1 MQPAL
6 EIGAARPENA
16 ARVHCGKALRG
27 QHMADLKI
35 EARQLSKHYGSLV
48 AVDQLSFEVGA
59 GEVLGFL
66 GPNGAGK
73 STTMKMLTGFLAPT
87 SGTAL
92 INGHDIVDDSLAA
105 RRCIGY
111 LPEGAPSYGEMSV
124 RAFLQFVARARG
136 FAGRAAVT
144 AAGAATERL
153 NLEGVT
159 EQPIETLSKGFKRR
173 VGLAQSIIHDP
184 QVLIMDEPTD
194 GLDPNQKHEVRR
206 LIRDMSED
214 KIIVISTH
222 LLEEVHAL
230 CNRAMIISG
239 GRLLVDDTPAG
250 LIARSRYHEAVTL
263 VVEQPER
270 VASVLSELPEARKVE
285 LREGELTVFP
295 APGRR
300 LLEVITEAV
309 RAHGW
314 AVSELR
320 LEAGRLDEV
329 FRQITREEVS

>member
-1 MQPAL
+1 
-6 EIGAARPENA
+6 
-16 ARVHCGKALRG
+16 
-27 QHMADLKI
+27 
-35 EARQLSKHYGSLV
+35 
-48 AVDQLSFEVGA
+48 
-59 GEVLGFL
+59 
-66 GPNGAGK
+66 
-73 STTMKMLTGFLAPT
+73 
-87 SGTAL
+87 
-92 INGHDIVDDSLAA
+92 
-105 RRCIGY
+105 
-111 LPEGAPSYGEMSV
+111 MSV
-124 RAFLQFVARARG
+124 RAFLHFVARARG
-136 FAGRAAVT
+136 FAGREAIR
-144 AAGAATERL
+144 AAGEAIERL

-159 EQPIETLSKGFKRR
+159 EQPVETLSKGFKRR

-184 QVLIMDEPTD
+184 EVLILDEPTD

-230 CNRAMIISG
+230 CNRAMIISS

>member
-1 MQPAL
+1 MS
-6 EIGAARPENA
+6 E
-16 ARVHCGKALRG
+16 LR
-27 QHMADLKI
+27 I
-35 EARQLSKHYGSLV
+35 EAKSLYKNYGNLV
-48 AVDQLSFEVGA
+48 AVDNLSFNVEA

-92 INGHDIVDDSLAA
+92 INGHDIVNDSLEA

-111 LPEGAPSYGEMSV
+111 LPEGAPSYGEMTV
-124 RAFLQFVARARG
+124 RRFLEFIARARG
-136 FAGRAAVT
+136 FSGKEALR
-144 AAGAATERL
+144 AAGAAIERL
-153 NLEGVT
+153 NLDRVP
-159 EQPIETLSKGFKRR
+159 EQTVETLSKGFKRR
-173 VGLAQSIIHDP
+173 VGLAQAIIHDP
-184 QVLIMDEPTD
+184 SVLILDEPTD

-206 LIRDMSED
+206 LIRDMASE

-222 LLEEVHAL
+222 LLEEVQAL
-230 CNRAMIISG
+230 CNRAMIISD

-250 LIARSRYHEAVTL
+250 LIARSRYHDAVTL
-263 VVEQPER
+263 VIEQPER

-295 APGRR
+295 AEGAK
-300 LLEVITEAV
+300 LFQVISDAV
-309 RAHGW
+309 RENDW
-314 AVSELR
+314 TVSELR

-329 FRQITREEVS
+329 FRQVTQGGAA

>member
-1 MQPAL
+1 M
-6 EIGAARPENA
+6 G
-16 ARVHCGKALRG
+16 
-27 QHMADLKI
+27 DLKI
-35 EARQLSKHYGSLV
+35 EARRLTKHYGSLV
-48 AVDQLSFEVGA
+48 AVDQLSFDVGA

-136 FAGRAAVT
+136 FEGRKAGDAA
-144 AAGAATERL
+144 AAAIGRL
-153 NLEGVT
+153 NLDGVT

-173 VGLAQSIIHDP
+173 VGLAQAIIHDP
-184 QVLIMDEPTD
+184 QVLILDEPTD

-206 LIRDMSED
+206 LIRDMSKD

-295 APGRR
+295 APGHR
-300 LLEVITEAV
+300 LFEVIADAV
-309 RAHGW
+309 RANGW
-314 AVSELR
+314 NVSELR

-329 FRQITREEVS
+329 FRQVTREEVS

>member
-1 MQPAL
+1 MPMS
-6 EIGAARPENA
+6 E
-16 ARVHCGKALRG
+16 
-27 QHMADLKI
+27 LKI
-35 EARQLSKHYGSLV
+35 EARRLCKNYGSLV

-73 STTMKMLTGFLAPT
+73 STTMKMLTGFLTPS
-87 SGTAL
+87 SGTAV
-92 INGHDIVDDSLAA
+92 INGHDIVSDSLAA
-105 RRCIGY
+105 RRCMGY
-111 LPEGAPSYGEMSV
+111 LPEGAPSYGEMTV
-124 RAFLQFVARARG
+124 RAFLEFVARARG
-136 FAGRAAVT
+136 FAGRNAVT
-144 AAGAATERL
+144 AAGAAIERL
-153 NLEGVT
+153 NLGRVV
-159 EQPIETLSKGFKRR
+159 EQPVETLSKGFKRR

-184 QVLIMDEPTD
+184 QVLILDEPTD
-194 GLDPNQKHEVRR
+194 GLDPNQKHEVRS
-206 LIRDMSED
+206 LIRDMAEE

-230 CNRAMIISG
+230 CNRAMIISD

-250 LIARSRYHEAVTL
+250 LIARSRYHDAVTL

-270 VASVLSELPEARKVE
+270 VASVLSELPQARKVE

-295 APGRR
+295 APGQR
-300 LLEVITEAV
+300 LFEVIADAIREN
-309 RAHGW
+309 RW

-329 FRQITREEVS
+329 FRQITRGEVSS

>member
-1 MQPAL
+1 MSELRIDARAL
-6 EIGAARPENA
+6 
-16 ARVHCGKALRG
+16 CK
-27 QHMADLKI
+27 K
-35 EARQLSKHYGSLV
+35 YGNLV
-48 AVDQLSFEVGA
+48 AVDDLSFEVRA

-92 INGHDIVDDSLAA
+92 VNGHDIVSDSLAA

-124 RAFLQFVARARG
+124 RRFLEFIARARG
-136 FAGRAAVT
+136 FSGKNAAR
-144 AAGAATERL
+144 AAGAAIERL
-153 NLEGVT
+153 NLDRVP
-159 EQPIETLSKGFKRR
+159 EQTIETLSKGFKRR
-173 VGLAQSIIHDP
+173 VGLAQAIIHDP
-184 QVLIMDEPTD
+184 QVLILDEPTD

-206 LIRDMSED
+206 LIREMSHE

-222 LLEEVHAL
+222 LLEEVHAV
-230 CNRAMIISG
+230 CNRAMIIAD

-250 LIARSRYHEAVTL
+250 LIARSRYHDAVTL
-263 VVEQPER
+263 IVEQPER
-270 VASVLSELPEARKVE
+270 VASVLSELPQARKVE

-295 APGRR
+295 AAGCK
-300 LLEVITEAV
+300 LFEVISDAV
-309 RAHGW
+309 REHGW

-329 FRQITREEVS
+329 FRQITQGEVA